1 MSTTLPDQGPED
13 HEAAWPGVGRRRLG
27 DVLVDAGVITE
38 TELGT
43 ALDAQRSVVGS
54 RRRLGHVL
62 VDLGLASERQI
73 ASALG
78 DQLMLEVVDLNR
90 VTISPDTVRL
100 LPRGVGQRLGMLI
113 LAQQGNRLTLAVSD
127 PTDVVALDDVRLHTG
142 ATELV
147 VLVAPDSQIRDHLTR
162 AWSLAE
168 DSSDVTTFFEPDTRP
183 RVEAERRAARVDAPT
198 VRLVDTLLADAV
210 QAGASDIHVEPQ
222 RDSLRIRYRVDGVLR
237 EVMTVPRSAL
247 ASVVS
252 RLKIVSGLDIAERRL
267 PQDGRTRIA
276 VDGDLV
282 DARVSSLPSV
292 HGEKVVIRLLASAER
307 LQPLADVGLDAD
319 QLAALRKVLLS
330 PQGLVLITG
339 PTGSG
344 KTSTLYS
351 ALQEIHTPDRN
362 IVTLED
368 PVEVHVPGLTQV
380 QVHERSG
387 LTFSRGLR
395 AVLRQ
400 DPDVVLVGE
409 VRDSETAELAMR
421 ASLTGHL
428 VLTTLHTNNAVGS
441 VTRLVDMGLEPFM
454 VGSALS
460 AVVAQR
466 LVRLVCPACAVD
478 DRPDE
483 ALLASLGVD
492 TGMLEDATP
501 RRGTGCAECGHS
513 GYRGRTGVFEMLVV
527 DPDLRRVLVREP
539 TERAITAATSGMPSL
554 FHSAVAKALAGE
566 TTFDEVLRVSP
577 GE

>member
-1 MSTTLPDQGPED
+1 MTALLPDDPSQD
-13 HEAAWPGVGRRRLG
+13 RRRLG
-27 DVLVDAGVITE
+27 DVLVDAGVVTE
-38 TELGT
+38 AELAA
-43 ALDAQRSVVGS
+43 ALEAQRTVIGS

-62 VDLGLASERQI
+62 VDLGVVTERQI
-73 ASALG
+73 TEALA
-78 DQLMLEVVDLNR
+78 DQLRLEVVDLNR
-90 VTISPDTVRL
+90 VVISAESARL
-100 LPRGVGQRLGMLI
+100 LPRGVARRLGMLI
-113 LAQQGNRLTLAVSD
+113 LSQEGRRLTLAASD

-147 VLVAPDSQIRDHLTR
+147 VMVATESQISDQLTR

-168 DSSDVTTFFEPDTRP
+168 DSSDVSTFFEETGTLDEDDGASTSD
-183 RVEAERRAARVDAPT
+183 AAPT
-198 VRLVDTLLADAV
+198 VRLVNMVLADAV
-210 QAGASDIHVEPQ
+210 RMGASDIHLEPQ

-237 EVMTVPRSAL
+237 EVMSVPRSAL

-252 RLKIVSGLDIAERRL
+252 RLKIVSGLDIGERRL

-276 VDGDLV
+276 VDGALV

-292 HGEKVVIRLLASAER
+292 HGEKVVVRLLEPAEL
-307 LQPLADVGLDAD
+307 LQPLADVGLDPD
-319 QLAALRKVLLS
+319 QLADLRRVLQT
-330 PQGLVLITG
+330 PQGLVLLTG

-351 ALQEIHTPDRN
+351 ALREIHTPDRN

-368 PVEVHVPGLTQV
+368 PVEVQIPGLTQV

-409 VRDSETAELAMR
+409 VRDTETAELVMR

-428 VLTTLHTNNAVGS
+428 VLTTLHTNSAVAS
-441 VTRLVDMGLEPFM
+441 INRLVDMGLEPFM
-454 VGSALS
+454 VGSALT

-466 LVRLVCPACAVD
+466 MVRRPCGGCAV
-478 DRPDE
+478 PDQPD
-483 ALLASLGVD
+483 AGLLRSLGVD
-492 TGMLEDATP
+492 PSVLESASP
-501 RRGTGCAECGHS
+501 RRGTGCAECGQT
-513 GYRGRTGVFEMLVV
+513 GYRGRVGIFEVLVV
-527 DPDLRRVLVREP
+527 DQHLRRVLVSNSTEGAIAEAVRDMP
-539 TERAITAATSGMPSL
+539 TL
-554 FHSAVAKALAGE
+554 FHSALAKAIAGE

-577 GE
+577 QE

>member
-1 MSTTLPDQGPED
+1 MTALLPDDEPTAVHLGQD
-13 HEAAWPGVGRRRLG
+13 RRRLG
-27 DVLVDAGVITE
+27 DVLVDAKVITE
-38 TELGT
+38 AELT
-43 ALDAQRSVVGS
+43 AALDAQRTVIGS

-62 VDLGLASERQI
+62 VDLGVVTERQI
-73 ASALG
+73 TEALA
-78 DQLMLEVVDLNR
+78 DQLRLEVVDLNR
-90 VTISPDTVRL
+90 VVISPESVRL
-100 LPRGVGQRLGMLI
+100 LPRGVGRRLGMLI
-113 LAQQGNRLTLAVSD
+113 LSKEGRRLTLATSD

-147 VLVAPDSQIRDHLTR
+147 VMVATESQISDQLTR

-168 DSSDVTTFFEPDTRP
+168 DSSDVSTFFEETAGPADEDDGASTSN
-183 RVEAERRAARVDAPT
+183 AAPT
-198 VRLVDTLLADAV
+198 VRLVNMVLADAV
-210 QAGASDIHVEPQ
+210 RMGASDIHIEPQ

-237 EVMTVPRSAL
+237 EVMSVPRSAL

-252 RLKIVSGLDIAERRL
+252 RLKIVSGLDIGERRL

-276 VDGDLV
+276 VDGQLV

-292 HGEKVVIRLLASAER
+292 HGEKVVVRLLAPADR
-307 LQPLADVGLDAD
+307 LQPLADVGLDPD
-319 QLAALRKVLLS
+319 QLADLRRVLQT
-330 PQGLVLITG
+330 PQGLVLLTG

-368 PVEVHVPGLTQV
+368 PVEVQIPGLTQV

-409 VRDSETAELAMR
+409 VRDTETAELAMR

-428 VLTTLHTNNAVGS
+428 VLTTLHTNSALS
-441 VTRLVDMGLEPFM
+441 SITRLVDMGLEPFM

-466 LVRLVCPACAVD
+466 LVRRPCAACSVP
-478 DRPDE
+478 DRPDP
-483 ALLASLGVD
+483 ALLLALGVD
-492 TGMLEDATP
+492 PAVLESATP
-501 RRGTGCAECGHS
+501 RRGTGCAECGQT
-513 GYRGRTGVFEMLVV
+513 GYRGRVGVFEVLVV
-527 DPDLRRVLVREP
+527 DQEMRRVLVSNP
-539 TERAITAATSGMPSL
+539 TEQAITEAARDMPTL
-554 FHSAVAKALAGE
+554 FHSALAKAFTGE

-577 GE
+577 QE

>member
-1 MSTTLPDQGPED
+1 MTALLPDDEPTAVHLGQD
-13 HEAAWPGVGRRRLG
+13 RRRLG
-27 DVLVDAGVITE
+27 DVLVDAAVITE
-38 TELGT
+38 AELT
-43 ALDAQRSVVGS
+43 AALDAQRTVIGS

-62 VDLGLASERQI
+62 VDLGVVTERQI
-73 ASALG
+73 TEALA
-78 DQLMLEVVDLNR
+78 DQLRLEVVDLNR
-90 VTISPDTVRL
+90 VVISPESVRL
-100 LPRGVGQRLGMLI
+100 LPRGVGRRLGMLI
-113 LAQQGNRLTLAVSD
+113 LSKEGRRLTLAASD

-147 VLVAPDSQIRDHLTR
+147 VMVATESQISDQLTR

-168 DSSDVTTFFEPDTRP
+168 DSSDVSTFFEETAGPADEDDGASTSN
-183 RVEAERRAARVDAPT
+183 AAPT
-198 VRLVDTLLADAV
+198 VRLVNMVLADAV
-210 QAGASDIHVEPQ
+210 RMGASDIHIEPQ

-237 EVMTVPRSAL
+237 EVMSVPRSAL

-252 RLKIVSGLDIAERRL
+252 RLKIVSGLDIGERRL

-276 VDGDLV
+276 VDGQLV

-292 HGEKVVIRLLASAER
+292 HGEKVVVRLLAPADR
-307 LQPLADVGLDAD
+307 LQPLVDVGLDPD
-319 QLAALRKVLLS
+319 QLADLRRVLQT
-330 PQGLVLITG
+330 PQGLVLLTG

-368 PVEVHVPGLTQV
+368 PVEVQIPGLTQV

-409 VRDSETAELAMR
+409 VRDTETAELAMR

-428 VLTTLHTNNAVGS
+428 VLTTLHTNSALS
-441 VTRLVDMGLEPFM
+441 SITRLVDMGLEPFM

-466 LVRLVCPACAVD
+466 LVRRPCAACAV
-478 DRPDE
+478 PDQPDP
-483 ALLASLGVD
+483 ALLLALGVD
-492 TGMLEDATP
+492 PAVLESATP
-501 RRGTGCAECGHS
+501 RRGTGCAECGQT
-513 GYRGRTGVFEMLVV
+513 GYRGRVGVFEVLVV
-527 DPDLRRVLVREP
+527 DQEMRRVLVSNP
-539 TERAITAATSGMPSL
+539 TEQAITEAARDMPTL
-554 FHSAVAKALAGE
+554 FHSALAKAITGE

-577 GE
+577 QE

>member
-1 MSTTLPDQGPED
+1 MTALLPDE
-13 HEAAWPGVGRRRLG
+13 PGQDRRRLG
-27 DVLVDAGVITE
+27 DVLVDAKVITE
-38 TELGT
+38 AELT
-43 ALDAQRSVVGS
+43 AALDAQRTVIGS

-62 VDLGLASERQI
+62 VDLGVVTERQI
-73 ASALG
+73 TEALA
-78 DQLMLEVVDLNR
+78 DQLRLEVVDLNR
-90 VTISPDTVRL
+90 VVISPESVRL
-100 LPRGVGQRLGMLI
+100 LPRGVGRRLGMLI
-113 LAQQGNRLTLAVSD
+113 LSKEGRRLTLAASD

-147 VLVAPDSQIRDHLTR
+147 VMVATESQISDQLTR

-168 DSSDVTTFFEPDTRP
+168 DSSDVSTFFEETAGPADEDDGASTSN
-183 RVEAERRAARVDAPT
+183 AAPT
-198 VRLVDTLLADAV
+198 VRLVNMVLADAV
-210 QAGASDIHVEPQ
+210 RMGASDIHIEPQ

-237 EVMTVPRSAL
+237 EVMSVPRSAL

-252 RLKIVSGLDIAERRL
+252 RLKIVSGLDIGERRL

-276 VDGDLV
+276 VDGQLV

-292 HGEKVVIRLLASAER
+292 HGEKVVVRLLAPADR
-307 LQPLADVGLDAD
+307 LQPLADVGLDPD
-319 QLAALRKVLLS
+319 QLADLRRVLQT
-330 PQGLVLITG
+330 PQGLVLLTG

-368 PVEVHVPGLTQV
+368 PVEVQIPGLTQV

-421 ASLTGHL
+421 AALTGHL
-428 VLTTLHTNNAVGS
+428 VLTTLHTNSALS
-441 VTRLVDMGLEPFM
+441 SITRLVDMGLEPFM

-466 LVRLVCPACAVD
+466 LVRRPCGGCAV
-478 DRPDE
+478 PDQPDP
-483 ALLASLGVD
+483 ALLLSLGVD
-492 TGMLEDATP
+492 PAVLESATP
-501 RRGTGCAECGHS
+501 RRGTGCAECGQT
-513 GYRGRTGVFEMLVV
+513 GYRGRVGIFEVLVV
-527 DPDLRRVLVREP
+527 DQELRHVLVSNP
-539 TERAITAATSGMPSL
+539 TEQAITEAARDMPTL
-554 FHSAVAKALAGE
+554 FHSALAKALAGE
-566 TTFDEVLRVSP
+566 TTFEEVLRVSP
-577 GE
+577 QE

>member
-1 MSTTLPDQGPED
+1 MTALLPDDEPTAVHLGQD
-13 HEAAWPGVGRRRLG
+13 RRRLG
-27 DVLVDAGVITE
+27 DVLVDAAVITE
-38 TELGT
+38 AELAA
-43 ALDAQRSVVGS
+43 ALDAQRTVIGS

-62 VDLGLASERQI
+62 VDMGVVTERQI
-73 ASALG
+73 TEALA
-78 DQLMLEVVDLNR
+78 DQLRLEVVDLNR
-90 VTISPDTVRL
+90 VVISPESVRL
-100 LPRGVGQRLGMLI
+100 LPRGVGRRLGMLI
-113 LAQQGNRLTLAVSD
+113 LSKEGRRLTLAASD

-147 VLVAPDSQIRDHLTR
+147 VMVATESQISDQLTR

-168 DSSDVTTFFEPDTRP
+168 DSSDVSTFFEETAGPADEDDGASTSN
-183 RVEAERRAARVDAPT
+183 AAPT
-198 VRLVDTLLADAV
+198 VRLVNMVLADAV
-210 QAGASDIHVEPQ
+210 RMGASDIHIEPQ

-237 EVMTVPRSAL
+237 EVMSVPRSAL

-252 RLKIVSGLDIAERRL
+252 RLKIVSGLDIGERRL

-276 VDGDLV
+276 VDGQLV

-292 HGEKVVIRLLASAER
+292 HGEKVVVRLLAPADR
-307 LQPLADVGLDAD
+307 LQPLADVGLDPD
-319 QLAALRKVLLS
+319 QLADLRRVLQT
-330 PQGLVLITG
+330 PQGLVLLTG

-368 PVEVHVPGLTQV
+368 PVEIQIPGLTQV

-409 VRDSETAELAMR
+409 VRDTETAELAMR

-428 VLTTLHTNNAVGS
+428 VLTTLHTNSALS
-441 VTRLVDMGLEPFM
+441 SITRLVDMGLEPFM

-466 LVRLVCPACAVD
+466 LVRRPCAACSVP
-478 DRPDE
+478 DRPDP
-483 ALLASLGVD
+483 ALLLALGVD
-492 TGMLEDATP
+492 PAVLESATP
-501 RRGTGCAECGHS
+501 RRGTGCAECGQT
-513 GYRGRTGVFEMLVV
+513 GYRGRVGVFEVLVV
-527 DPDLRRVLVREP
+527 DQEMRRVLVSNP
-539 TERAITAATSGMPSL
+539 TEQAITEAARDMPTL
-554 FHSAVAKALAGE
+554 FHSALAKAITGE

-577 GE
+577 QE

>member
-1 MSTTLPDQGPED
+1 MTALLPDDAPTGA
-13 HEAAWPGVGRRRLG
+13 HVGQDRRRLG
-27 DVLVDAGVITE
+27 DVLVDAAVITE
-38 TELGT
+38 AELAA
-43 ALDAQRSVVGS
+43 ALEAQRTVIGS

-62 VDLGLASERQI
+62 VDLGVVTERQI
-73 ASALG
+73 TEALA
-78 DQLMLEVVDLNR
+78 DQLRLEVVDLNR
-90 VTISPDTVRL
+90 VVISPEAVRL
-100 LPRGVGQRLGMLI
+100 LPRGVARRLGMLI
-113 LAQQGNRLTLAVSD
+113 LSKEGRRLTLAASD

-147 VLVAPDSQIRDHLTR
+147 VLVATESQISDQLTR

-168 DSSDVTTFFEPDTRP
+168 DSSDVSTFFEETGPADEDDGASTSD
-183 RVEAERRAARVDAPT
+183 AAPT
-198 VRLVDTLLADAV
+198 VRLVNMVLADAV
-210 QAGASDIHVEPQ
+210 RMGASDIHIEPQ

-237 EVMTVPRSAL
+237 EVMSVPRSAL

-252 RLKIVSGLDIAERRL
+252 RLKIVSGLDIGERRL

-276 VDGDLV
+276 VDGQLV

-292 HGEKVVIRLLASAER
+292 HGEKVVIRLLAPADR
-307 LQPLADVGLDAD
+307 LQPLADVGLDPD
-319 QLAALRKVLLS
+319 QLADLRRVLQT
-330 PQGLVLITG
+330 PQGLVLLTG

-368 PVEVHVPGLTQV
+368 PVEVQIPGLTQV

-409 VRDSETAELAMR
+409 VRDTETAELAMR

-428 VLTTLHTNNAVGS
+428 VLTTLHTNSAVS
-441 VTRLVDMGLEPFM
+441 SINRLVDMGLEPFM

-466 LVRLVCPACAVD
+466 LVRRPCAVCAVP
-478 DRPDE
+478 DRPDP
-483 ALLASLGVD
+483 ALLLSLGVD
-492 TGMLEDATP
+492 PSVLESGTP
-501 RRGTGCAECGHS
+501 RRGKGCAECGQT
-513 GYRGRTGVFEMLVV
+513 GYRGRVGIFEVLVV
-527 DPDLRRVLVREP
+527 DQELRRVLVSNP
-539 TERAITAATSGMPSL
+539 TEHAITEAVRHLPTL
-554 FHSAVAKALAGE
+554 FHSALAKAIAGE

-577 GE
+577 QE